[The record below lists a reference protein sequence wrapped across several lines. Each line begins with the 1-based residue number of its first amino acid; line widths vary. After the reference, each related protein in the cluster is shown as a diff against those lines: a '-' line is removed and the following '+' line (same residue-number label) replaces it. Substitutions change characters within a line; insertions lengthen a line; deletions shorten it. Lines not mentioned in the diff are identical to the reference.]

1 MKTKT
6 TARLLSILLCIVMM
20 MGLLPT
26 TALAAGT
33 KLEKPQNVKL
43 QGTMLSWD
51 AVANADFYG
60 VTLYHPNYQYSI
72 GSWQINGTNFNLY
85 KYLKDGE
92 TYGATVIACSNGSYQ
107 ISNPAE
113 IPLTTCTNAGVPIYR
128 DVNVIN
134 GTSSASTAYPG
145 MSVRLEAKPAP
156 EGMVFDRWELSGG
169 SFNIGYHDTNTVV
182 YVQTWC
188 DNDIRARATY
198 KFTENVTSAFTVQ
211 PQGGAALLGE
221 YFDVTYG
228 MNFTPQGTV
237 KVQVEGNTPGS
248 FTDLKQGTIN
258 SASVKEDSAVTKTF
272 RIMASDGTR
281 NIYSDEFVVSWEDGP
296 RFTNQPL
303 GGTVDHN
310 VDFVATYALNFT
322 PFSCRV
328 ERYNDYLGQWSE
340 LSFASATQA
349 TISSYDFNTSS
360 IYRIKAIIEGGGEVY
375 SDEFTV
381 TWSDAVSKFIQQP
394 VGGTVGFDEDF
405 TFTFAINFTPASNVA
420 IQKYNSGFDSWDTVG
435 YCTSLTSG
443 TISGFASET
452 TNKYRLEAYENGTPI
467 HSNEFTVTWEGT
479 DYTVTFD
486 SNGGSAVT
494 AQTIEEGQ
502 KATKPADP
510 TKAGYDFK
518 GWTLNGSA
526 YDFNTVVNGD
536 ITLVATWE
544 QQQLGGGGYYVP
556 TVQKPTIEAGEGVKV
571 TLSADG
577 KVASIEALEGY
588 ELESVKL
595 NDTEKGIVKEVKD
608 LKTGDKLVVTAK
620 KLPTAEE
627 TLAALMG
634 EYKLVARSKRTD
646 APSGRKAI
654 MIRWYDENDK
664 ELDFDGVEI
673 FRSVKKNEGYGT
685 KPIFTSKSGKY
696 YNTSIETG
704 TRYYYMVRG
713 YVELDGVKYY
723 TDWSKKAIRTAE

>member
-328 ERYNDYLGQWSE
+328 ERYNDYLGQWVE
-340 LSFASATQA
+340 LSSASATQA
-349 TISSYDFNTSS
+349 TINSYDFNTSS
-360 IYRIKAIIEGGGEVY
+360 IYRIKALIEGGGEVY

-394 VGGTVGFDEDF
+394 VGGTVGFDEEF
-405 TFTFAINFTPASNVA
+405 SFTFAINFTPTSNIA
-420 IQKYNSGFDSWDTVG
+420 IQRYRSGWDDWTTLG
-435 YCTSLTSG
+435 YCSSMTAG
-443 TISGFASET
+443 YISGYSTDT
-452 TNKYRLEAYENGTPI
+452 THRYRLEAYDNGNAI
-467 HSNEFTVTWEGT
+467 YSNEFTVTWEEAEVLLTGWQLIEGT
-479 DYTVTFD
+479 WYYYDDANQTV
-486 SNGGSAVT
+486 
-494 AQTIEEGQ
+494 
-502 KATKPADP
+502 
-510 TKAGYDFK
+510 K
-518 GWTLNGSA
+518 GWLN
-526 YDFNTVVNGD
+526 
-536 ITLVATWE
+536 
-544 QQQLGGGGYYVP
+544 LGGTWYYFNNQGAMQTGWQFVGSSWYYFAEGGNMVTGWQYINNTWYYF
-556 TVQKPTIEAGEGVKV
+556 G
-571 TLSADG
+571 
-577 KVASIEALEGY
+577 
-588 ELESVKL
+588 
-595 NDTEKGIVKEVKD
+595 
-608 LKTGDKLVVTAK
+608 
-620 KLPTAEE
+620 
-627 TLAALMG
+627 
-634 EYKLVARSKRTD
+634 
-646 APSGRKAI
+646 PSGN
-654 MIRWYDENDK
+654 MLTGWQYLGSSWYY
-664 ELDFDGVEI
+664 FA
-673 FRSVKKNEGYGT
+673 EGGNMVTGWQYIG
-685 KPIFTSKSGKY
+685 SSWY
-696 YNTSIETG
+696 YFNAGGNMATGWLLLGNTWYYLAEGGAMLTG
-704 TRYYYMVRG
+704 WQYLGGNWYYFNAGGAWV
-713 YVELDGVKYY
+713 
-723 TDWSKKAIRTAE
+723 A